1 MTNKQ
6 NSTKA
11 SKIKDDTSE
20 RQRVNQK
27 FDAELLIEEEMTI
40 EDSELVEL
48 KRLFEE
54 QDADKDSKLS
64 FKEVQELCK
73 KFGKL
78 EKNEDENLKNLFTS
92 ITKEYDQK
100 LVDEENFLKIYKLI
114 LKERKIV
121 ADAKSVMEAFK
132 MFDRDGNGK
141 ISVEEMKYILASLG
155 ESYSEKE
162 VDEVFKEADLNKDG
176 NIDYDEFVQFWR
188 NNYN

>member
-1 MTNKQ
+1 
-6 NSTKA
+6 
-11 SKIKDDTSE
+11 
-20 RQRVNQK
+20 
-27 FDAELLIEEEMTI
+27 MTI